1 MVNVINILL
10 LYGLV
15 VLSASE
21 STNPDDLEKYGYRSL
36 LPLGVEFTEFFQNVT
51 LEGNSRMAN
60 KDDILCL
67 KELEALM
74 KGLSS
79 SDNWALKM
87 MDSWGKIPPGLLA
100 GNTWDLGNF
109 DECLSI
115 NQVIGSQKIRGKYC
129 FLIANKTRIATC
141 FPAACSPTQIEPFV
155 KRLLQGIPYF
165 NSSGITVKISE
176 AGCQTS
182 EIDPWDGLTIAT
194 MVILSVL
201 GVLVIFFTIYDYF
214 LCEDQS
220 ESFKALLSNLLINLE
235 ICFAGRIPVLVKAFS
250 ARANSRTLFRVVP
263 AKSNPNV
270 IECFHG
276 IRCMSLFW
284 VIFCHELIFTLTSPT
299 LNTADVYSW
308 TVKPFASFV
317 VHGYFAV
324 DSFFV
329 LGGLLVSMI
338 ALRSMEK
345 SGGKLNP
352 LLMYLHRILRLMP
365 VVGMAIL
372 IYMTMMTVV
381 SGGPMFKSGYHGKEA
396 CEKGWFLTL
405 LFVQNY
411 AALHICLDHTWYLA
425 VDMQLFLLSP
435 ILLIALYKW
444 GKKAAAGIA
453 VLVTLLSGCLFATQ
467 MVNKYSL
474 LIKNDADDDGVANQK
489 LYLATHTH
497 AAPWLIGF
505 LFGYFLHL
513 NRGRKFQL
521 SRPVVWMGWILSL
534 AMLFTSIFAL
544 YPAAQWS
551 APPLST
557 VEESLYYTLTRLAWP
572 LAIVWVIFACMQGY
586 GGLANS
592 FLSSPLWQ
600 PLSRLSYSMY
610 IWHMFVQE
618 VNSRNVR
625 TNTYF
630 STYSMME
637 HFWYDLGFTALMSYV
652 LYLLVEAPLC
662 GFDSLLRPQRNSPAV
677 DQPKLIT
684 NQSDGETRKPED
696 LNETESKPMADSG
709 VQN

>member
-1 MVNVINILL
+1 MVNAINILL

-15 VLSASE
+15 VFSSSE
-21 STNPDDLEKYGYRSL
+21 STDPDGLKNYGYPRL
-36 LPLGVEFTEFFQNVT
+36 LRPLGIEFTEYLKNAT
-51 LEGNSRMAN
+51 LKRNSRLAN
-60 KDDILCL
+60 KDDTLCL

-79 SDNWALKM
+79 SENWALKM
-87 MDSWGKIPPGLLA
+87 MDSWGKIPSGLLT

-141 FPAACSPTQIEPFV
+141 FPSSCSSTQMEPFV
-155 KRLLQGIPYF
+155 KGLLHRIPYF
-165 NSSGITVKISE
+165 NSSGITVRISE

-182 EIDPWDGLTIAT
+182 EVDPWDGLTIAT
-194 MVILSVL
+194 MVIISVL
-201 GVLVIFFTIYDYF
+201 AASVTFFTIFDYF

-220 ESFKALLSNLLINLE
+220 
-235 ICFAGRIPVLVKAFS
+235 RIPVWVKAFS

-263 AKSNPNV
+263 RNSNPNV

-308 TVKPFASFV
+308 SVEPFASFV

-352 LLMYLHRILRLMP
+352 LLMYLHRILRIMP

-372 IYMTMMTVV
+372 IYMTMMPVV

-425 VDMQLFLLSP
+425 VDMQLFLISP

-444 GKKAAAGIA
+444 GKQAAAGIA
-453 VLVTLLSGCLFATQ
+453 VLVASLSGCLFATQ

-513 NRGRKFQL
+513 NRGKKFQL

-544 YPAAQWS
+544 YPAAQFS

-572 LAIVWVIFACMQGY
+572 LAICWVIFACMQGY
-586 GGLANS
+586 GGLADS

-630 STYSMME
+630 STYSIME

-662 GFDSLLRPQRNSPAV
+662 GFDSLLRPQRNPPAA
-677 DQPKLIT
+677 DQPKLIS
-684 NQSDGETRKPED
+684 NQTDVETRKEENPI
-696 LNETESKPMADSG
+696 ETETNPMANSG

>member
-1 MVNVINILL
+1 MVNAINILL

-15 VLSASE
+15 VFSSSE
-21 STNPDDLEKYGYRSL
+21 STDPDGLKNYGYPRL
-36 LPLGVEFTEFFQNVT
+36 LRPLGIEFTEYLKNAT
-51 LEGNSRMAN
+51 LKRNSRLAN
-60 KDDILCL
+60 KDDTLCL

-79 SDNWALKM
+79 SENWALKM
-87 MDSWGKIPPGLLA
+87 MDSWGKIPSGLLT

-141 FPAACSPTQIEPFV
+141 FPSSCSSTQMEPFV
-155 KRLLQGIPYF
+155 KGLLHRIPYF
-165 NSSGITVKISE
+165 NSSGITVRISE

-182 EIDPWDGLTIAT
+182 EVDPWDGLTIAT
-194 MVILSVL
+194 MVIISVL
-201 GVLVIFFTIYDYF
+201 AASVTFFTIFDYF

-220 ESFKALLSNLLINLE
+220 E
-235 ICFAGRIPVLVKAFS
+235 IPVWVKAFS

-263 AKSNPNV
+263 RNSNPNV

-308 TVKPFASFV
+308 SVEPFASFV

-352 LLMYLHRILRLMP
+352 LLMYLHRILRIMP

-372 IYMTMMTVV
+372 IYMTMMPVV

-425 VDMQLFLLSP
+425 VDMQLFLISP

-444 GKKAAAGIA
+444 GKQAAAGIA
-453 VLVTLLSGCLFATQ
+453 VLVASLSGCLFATQ

-513 NRGRKFQL
+513 NRGKKFQL

-544 YPAAQWS
+544 YPAAQFS

-572 LAIVWVIFACMQGY
+572 LAICWVIFACMQGY
-586 GGLANS
+586 GGLADS

-630 STYSMME
+630 STYSIME

-662 GFDSLLRPQRNSPAV
+662 GFDSLLRPQRNPPAA
-677 DQPKLIT
+677 DQPKLIS
-684 NQSDGETRKPED
+684 NQTDVETRKEENPI
-696 LNETESKPMADSG
+696 ETETNPMANSG